1 MYNSF
6 LSELSRLFFSAMC
19 RILREDPIS
28 EAIAPPAVAD
38 FHNSISKSTSI
49 LTPTSDSCENNGG
62 ESDARPTAHP
72 TDYSST
78 TNVSSPIERIQAAEI
93 LACITAVIPSAIRKV
108 NHNITLLPY
117 IFAAVGWDDV
127 VT

>member
-38 FHNSISKSTSI
+38 FHNSIKSTSI
-49 LTPTSDSCENNGG
+49 LTPTSGSHENNGG

-72 TDYSST
+72 NDHLSL

-108 NHNITLLPY
+108 NHNTILSPY
-117 IFAAVGWDDV
+117 IFAAFGWDDV